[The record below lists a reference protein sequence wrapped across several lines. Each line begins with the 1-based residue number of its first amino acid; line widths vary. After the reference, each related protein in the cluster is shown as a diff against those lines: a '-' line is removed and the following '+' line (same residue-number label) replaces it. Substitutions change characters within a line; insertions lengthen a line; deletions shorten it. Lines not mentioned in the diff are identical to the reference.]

1 MPKAIEQ
8 SVRELKIIQLRT
20 KQHKSIRTIINTL
33 KCSKYTVM
41 TALKRHREGTLNQK
55 WKTTGRPLS
64 ISNKS
69 LEKTIKQKRNATS
82 LAISKRLH
90 QEYGQTV
97 SSQTIRRRRRKIGFR
112 KRKTKIKQKSTPKII
127 RETKQFIAKMK
138 DKPINFCVFDDES
151 SILLCN
157 TNDYGYYLPDE
168 PVSTRNVSEPRSM
181 VKLYGIISSGCKHI
195 VTYKGKFNR
204 YKYIELLDKVVA
216 PRARSFHQH
225 FFITDNSS
233 VHKTRLV
240 NAWFENHNIHRVFL
254 PTYRPQY
261 NAIESV
267 WHEIKYRVKR
277 SEPTSHASLQRA
289 AIDAIDDVSMTT
301 IRKHIHHVR
310 TEINNTTVEI

>member
-97 SSQTIRRRRRKIGFR
+97 SSQT
-112 KRKTKIKQKSTPKII
+112 I

>member
-1 MPKAIEQ
+1 M
-8 SVRELKIIQLRT
+8 ELSHRAANISSHT
-20 KQHKSIRTIINTL
+20 KVNSIVINI
-33 KCSKYTVM
+33 
-41 TALKRHREGTLNQK
+41 LNY
-55 WKTTGRPLS
+55 S
-64 ISNKS
+64 IKS
-69 LEKTIKQKRNATS
+69 LR
-82 LAISKRLH
+82 
-90 QEYGQTV
+90 
-97 SSQTIRRRRRKIGFR
+97 
-112 KRKTKIKQKSTPKII
+112 
-127 RETKQFIAKMK
+127 
-138 DKPINFCVFDDES
+138 
-151 SILLCN
+151 
-157 TNDYGYYLPDE
+157 
-168 PVSTRNVSEPRSM
+168 
-181 VKLYGIISSGCKHI
+181 
-195 VTYKGKFNR
+195 
-204 YKYIELLDKVVA
+204 